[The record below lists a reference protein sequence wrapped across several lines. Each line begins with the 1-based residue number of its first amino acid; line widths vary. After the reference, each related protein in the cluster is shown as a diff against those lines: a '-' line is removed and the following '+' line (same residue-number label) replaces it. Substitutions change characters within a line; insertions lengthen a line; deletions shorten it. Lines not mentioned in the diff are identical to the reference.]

1 MGFTDRLKAG
11 ARNALGLGQ
20 RMDAASDVA
29 KINELANQL
38 HSIKSRIERR
48 EDAFSNSISGMGN
61 PDYDARQWTRPVY
74 GKFLHK
80 EELDALYLHEE
91 SARKVVDVP
100 VGDAARTGFRV
111 LVNDDDAARKKTEP
125 FKQALGALELERRC
139 KKAHTHVRKYGGAA
153 IVMLCDD
160 LAPIDEPIDYD
171 SLRNIDALKVFH
183 RFEIKPWRAYDTS
196 RLGPKWGETEL
207 FELRP
212 ETPFAL
218 QGVTFTGRMLI
229 HESRVIPFFGRE
241 VGEEM
246 RSYYD
251 GWGQP
256 HLEAS
261 YATIENLG
269 VLFSTAASKTQELVY
284 DVHKVHGLA
293 DLMFGQSR
301 HTPGKTALED
311 RVRIVKLLKSIYR
324 VILVD
329 AENEDWETRS
339 IDFKG
344 IRELFEV
351 FSQQYSLSTDL
362 PLTKALG
369 QSPAGFNSADKTG
382 ERNYYDGISSQQ
394 EELWKPAID
403 KVVHVLSRAS
413 EGPTRGEAL
422 EEWEVIFGD
431 HERPSPKEEAE
442 IRKLHTE
449 ADKIVVDLGVMD
461 PDEARRRYEQGEF
474 STDIALERRE
484 PKGDDGGGDGSDGGG
499 VRRQEQMPNGA
510 QMSAIKDIAESM
522 FLGKLPRASSVGM
535 TGFFLAVPEQEA
547 QKILGL
553 DDPVAVAWL
562 DRVQEA
568 AGNQTSSPPPPPQPT
583 APDVE
588 QLRSDALDWREDYS
602 NTSMMIALFPPSEWA
617 ERCAPYTDIPLDE
630 LHLTLVYLPDVDD
643 RLAENILATMASLAP
658 TLEVLT
664 LGVTGPSA
672 FFNDASIARVLLLS
686 GLGLARLRAQV
697 VAALEQ
703 RGQLTRQNH
712 DFIPH
717 LTLGYRAPKEGID
730 PDLLV
735 KPMEVTWPTFKAG
748 HLAIVRG
755 GQKFTFPMGHLAA
768 SQTTEEE

>member
-11 ARNALGLGQ
+11 ARSALGLEQ
-20 RMDAASDVA
+20 RTDAASDVA
-29 KINELANQL
+29 RINELANQL

-111 LVNDDDAARKKTEP
+111 LVNDDETTSKKTEP
-125 FKQALGALELERRC
+125 FKQALNALRLERHC

-160 LAPIDEPIDYD
+160 FAPIDEPIDYE

-218 QGVTFTGRMLI
+218 QGATFTGRMLV

-241 VGEEM
+241 VGEEL
-246 RSYYD
+246 RGYYD

-284 DVHKVHGLA
+284 DVHKVQGLA

-382 ERNYYDGISSQQ
+382 ERNYYDGIASQQ

-403 KVVHVLSRAS
+403 RIVYVLSRAS
-413 EGPTRGEAL
+413 EGPTRGEEL

-431 HERPSPKEEAE
+431 HERPSPKDEAE

-449 ADKIVVDLGVMD
+449 SDKILSDLGAMT

-474 STDIALERRE
+474 STDLALERRE
-484 PKGDDGGGDGSDGGG
+484 PASNQVGGEGGEI
-499 VRRQEQMPNGA
+499 RRQEQMPNGA
-510 QMSAIKDIAESM
+510 QMSSIKDIAVAM
-522 FLGKLPRASSVGM
+522 FQAELPRAASVGM

-553 DDPVAVAWL
+553 DDPEAVAWL
-562 DRVQEA
+562 ERVQQA

-617 ERCAPYTDIPLDE
+617 QRCAPYTDIPLDE

-643 RLAENILATMASLAP
+643 DLAESILATMASLAP

-672 FFNDASIARVLLLS
+672 FYNPTSIARVLILS
-686 GLGLARLRAQV
+686 GFGLVKLRTQV

-712 DFIPH
+712 DFNPH
-717 LTLGYRAPKEGID
+717 LTFGYHD
-730 PDLLV
+730 PARGVDPALV
-735 KPMEVTWPTFKAG
+735 FKPMEVTWPTFKAG
-748 HLAIVRG
+748 HLAVVRG